1 MKSSELDVF
10 VSYKSEDRARL
21 TPLVAALEAEGF
33 SVWWDAHIGTGTD
46 WRDEI
51 QQHLDA
57 ARCVIVAWS
66 QRSVGPDGHFVC
78 DEAGRAKKA
87 GRYVPIK
94 IDEVDPP
101 LGFGGVQALSFV
113 GWKGKRSDPRFV
125 ALVAAVHQLLTG
137 TARVVP
143 RAVASEPVVSEPM
156 VSRRTAIAGGVG
168 AVAIAGTGGWVLL
181 KPTAANANRIA
192 VLSFAN
198 MSGDPAQAYFSDG
211 IAEELR
217 GALSRIG
224 MQVIGK
230 ASSDAVKDLD
240 TPAAA
245 AKLGVA
251 NILTGSVRRSPE
263 TIRIGAQLVNGSDG
277 VEKWA
282 QSYDRAPGDTIK
294 IQTDIA
300 AQVAGALSI
309 ALGAVKKAAL
319 TLGGTADAKAQ
330 DLYLEALALTKSADS
345 AEAMRKV
352 IALFDEAI
360 GRDPNYGD
368 AHLGKAYE
376 LLGYGGQFSKSP
388 AETKE
393 WLSRADQSAR
403 RAATLMSN
411 SGRPTAMLS
420 LISAYRLQFKLA
432 LKGFNQA
439 LSAYPNDTLV
449 LRRALNILPFLV
461 EGSSALALADKYV
474 ALDPLNSTAYT
485 QRGTCLFVLRRFE
498 EAIGACTRS
507 LALAPLRAYPKY
519 RLSDILILLN
529 RPDEARA
536 VLAKLPT
543 DDYLGQTDEAII
555 AARRG
560 DHTGA
565 ETWMA
570 KIRTAF
576 GDAASYQ
583 YAQINA
589 QLGNIDGAFA
599 ALNRAV
605 EALDPGLYLLKR
617 DPFLDPIRKD
627 PRYAALLTRL
637 DFP

>member
-10 VSYKSEDRARL
+10 VSYKSEDRTRL
-21 TPLVAALEAEGF
+21 KPLVAALEAEGF
-33 SVWWDAHIGTGTD
+33 TVWWDAHIGGGTNWHED
-46 WRDEI
+46 I
-51 QQHLDA
+51 ATHLDA
-57 ARCVIVAWS
+57 AKCVIVAWTKL
-66 QRSVGPDGHFVC
+66 SVGLDGHFVR
-78 DEAGRAKKA
+78 DEARRAQRRGA
-87 GRYVPIK
+87 YLPVCL
-94 IDEVDPP
+94 DEVEPP
-101 LGFGGVQALSFV
+101 LGFGEIQALSLKS
-113 GWKGKRSDPRFV
+113 WKGNRSDPKFV
-125 ALVAAVHQLLTG
+125 
-137 TARVVP
+137 
-143 RAVASEPVVSEPM
+143 AVASAVRNQVSGERIARPHVHSGEPKI
-156 VSRRTAIAGGVG
+156 SRRVAIAGGVG
-168 AVAIAGTGGWVLL
+168 VVAIAGTGGWLLL
-181 KPTAANANRIA
+181 KPSAANANRIA

-217 GALSRIG
+217 GALSRVG

-230 ASSDAVKDLD
+230 ASCDAVKDLD
-240 TPAAA
+240 LPAAA

-251 NILTGSVRRSPE
+251 HILTGSVRRSPE

-282 QSYDRAPGDTIK
+282 QNYDRAPGDTIK

-330 DLYLEALALTKSADS
+330 DLYLEAQALLKSADS
-345 AEAMRKV
+345 AEAMRKLT
-352 IALFDEAI
+352 ALYDEAI

-368 AHLGKAYE
+368 AHLGKASA
-376 LLGYGGQFSKSP
+376 LSVYGGQFSKSP

-393 WLSRADQSAR
+393 WLSRAEQSAR
-403 RAATLMSN
+403 RAATLMPN
-411 SGRPTAMLS
+411 SGRPTAVLS
-420 LISAYRLQFKLA
+420 EISALRLQFKLA
-432 LKGFNQA
+432 LKGLNQA
-439 LSAYPNDTLV
+439 LSAYPNDTFV
-449 LRRALNILPFLV
+449 LRKALNNLPYLV
-461 EGSSALALADKYV
+461 GGPSVLALADRNV
-474 ALDPLNSTAYT
+474 ALDPLNPTTYA
-485 QRGTCLFVLRRFE
+485 QRGVCLFVLRRFE
-498 EAIGACTRS
+498 EAIGASTRA
-507 LALAPLRAYPKY
+507 LALAPLRGVPKY
-519 RLSDILILLN
+519 KMSESLILLN

-543 DDYLGQTDEAII
+543 DDVNIQTYEAII

-565 ETWMA
+565 ETWMT
-570 KIRTAF
+570 KMRTAS
-576 GDAASYQ
+576 GDSSSYQ

-599 ALNRAV
+599 ALNKGV
-605 EALDPGLYLLKR
+605 ETLDSGMIGLKR

-627 PRYAALLTRL
+627 PRYLALLTRL

>member
-1 MKSSELDVF
+1 MKSPELDVF

-21 TPLVAALEAEGF
+21 KPLVAALEAEGF
-33 SVWWDAHIGTGTD
+33 TVWWDAHIDGGTNWHEDIAT
-46 WRDEI
+46 
-51 QQHLDA
+51 HLDA
-57 ARCVIVAWS
+57 AKCVIVAWTKL
-66 QRSVGPDGHFVC
+66 SVGHDGHFVR
-78 DEAGRAKKA
+78 DEARRAQRRDA
-87 GRYVPIK
+87 YLPVCL
-94 IDEVDPP
+94 DEVEPP
-101 LGFGGVQALSFV
+101 LGFGEIQALSLKS
-113 GWKGKRSDPRFV
+113 WKGNRSDPKFV
-125 ALVAAVHQLLTG
+125 
-137 TARVVP
+137 
-143 RAVASEPVVSEPM
+143 AVASAVRNQVSGERIARPHVHSGEPKI
-156 VSRRTAIAGGVG
+156 SRRVAIAGGVG
-168 AVAIAGTGGWVLL
+168 AVAIAGTGGWLLL
-181 KPTAANANRIA
+181 KPSAANANRIA

-217 GALSRIG
+217 GALSRVG

-230 ASSDAVKDLD
+230 ASCDAVKDLD
-240 TPAAA
+240 LPAAA

-282 QSYDRAPGDTIK
+282 QNYDRAPGDTIK

-330 DLYLEALALTKSADS
+330 DLYLEAQALAKSADS
-345 AEAMRKV
+345 AEAVRKN
-352 IALFDEAI
+352 IALYDAAI

-368 AHLGKAYE
+368 AHLGKADE
-376 LLGYGGQFSKSP
+376 LTIYGAQFSKSP

-393 WLSRADQSAR
+393 WLSRAEQSAR
-403 RAATLMSN
+403 RAATLMPN

-420 LISAYRLQFKLA
+420 EISASRLQFKLA

-439 LSAYPNDTLV
+439 LSAYPNDTFV
-449 LRRALNILPFLV
+449 LRRALNNLPYLV
-461 EGSSALALADKYV
+461 EGSSALALADRYV
-474 ALDPLNSTAYT
+474 ALDPLNPAAYSA
-485 QRGTCLFVLRRFE
+485 RGLCLFVLRRFE
-498 EAIGACTRS
+498 EAIGACTRA
-507 LALAPLRAYPKY
+507 LALAPLRAYPKL
-519 RLSDILILLN
+519 RMSDSLMLLN

-543 DDYLGQTDEAII
+543 DNLLGQTDEAII

-599 ALNRAV
+599 ALNKGV
-605 EALDPGLYLLKR
+605 EALDPGLNSLKR

-627 PRYAALLTRL
+627 PRYLALLTRL